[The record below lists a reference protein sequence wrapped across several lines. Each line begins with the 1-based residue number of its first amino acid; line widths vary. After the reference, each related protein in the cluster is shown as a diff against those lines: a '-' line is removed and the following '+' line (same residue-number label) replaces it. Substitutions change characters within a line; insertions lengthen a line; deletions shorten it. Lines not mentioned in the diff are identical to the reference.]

1 MTERLVK
8 ICRPSGT
15 SAAPSLTISLR
26 GTPSIER
33 PQISMRPRV
42 LGANGG
48 DRRQERAFAGAVR
61 ADNRDDLARADFE
74 RYARLTARHG
84 IISDP

>member
-26 GTPSIER
+26 GTPSVER
-33 PQISMRPRV
+33 PQISMRPCV
-42 LGANGG
+42 FGANAAIA
-48 DRRQERAFAGAVR
+48 ERSELLPAPFGPIIATISPAPTSNV
-61 ADNRDDLARADFE
+61 
-74 RYARLTARHG
+74 ARLTARTE
-84 IISDP
+84 S